1 MAQSQ
6 LSDKEVTKSKTTY
19 LQEGRQSPESESQEQ
34 NSINKLDRTDEC
46 KERGP

>member
-1 MAQSQ
+1 MARSQ
-6 LSDKEVTKSKTTY
+6 LSDKE
-19 LQEGRQSPESESQEQ
+19 EGRQSPESESQEQ